1 MGFNPI
7 VIEKGLNAGFAQK
20 MAEFLSARELS
31 PGLMSAVMGIESNS
45 AYEKMGWIGAMSA
58 VQQWIGEL
66 SANGFA
72 DYDYTIKNLDW
83 AVTAQINENDV
94 DDDQTGVLKMIP
106 SLLAKR
112 LIAHP
117 EKLIVSLLTGGTT
130 GLAYDGVA
138 FFSDASGAR
147 TIDNL
152 LAGTGTTIDKLETQL
167 NAALVQ
173 MAKFTDD
180 QNEVLNIKG
189 NLIVCPVAQERT
201 WRRLVESS
209 TDPTASIAGVK
220 NPYSGMRVIS
230 DARLDSNSA
239 LHWYLLAT
247 DEIVKPFAYS
257 MRQDAKPRME
267 RTPHTKQ
274 WFYSQDYRGNV
285 GYGLPH
291 LAIKTVNT

>member
-1 MGFNPI
+1 MGFNPVI
-7 VIEKGLNAGFAQK
+7 IEKGLNAGFAQK
-20 MAEFLSARELS
+20 MAEFLAARQLN
-31 PGLMSAVMGIESNS
+31 PGLLSAAMGINSNS

-58 VQQWIGEL
+58 VKQWVGEL
-66 SANGFA
+66 SAAGFK

-83 AVTAQINENDV
+83 AVTAAINENDS
-94 DDDQTGVLKMIP
+94 DDDQTGVLSMIP
-106 SLLAKR
+106 ELLAKR
-112 LIAHP
+112 ILAHP
-117 EKLIVSLLTGGTT
+117 EKLIIALLTGGTT

-152 LAGTGTTIDKLETQL
+152 LAGTGTTIEKLEAQL

-173 MAKFTDD
+173 MAKFTD
-180 QNEVLNIKG
+180 EASEPLNIKG

-201 WRRLVESS
+201 WRRLVDSS
-209 TDPTASIAGVK
+209 IDPTASVSGVK
-220 NPYSGMRVIS
+220 NPYSGMKVIS
-230 DARLDSNSA
+230 DARLDANSA

-247 DEIVKPFAYS
+247 GESVKPFVYS
-257 MRQDAKPRME
+257 MRQTAKPMME
-267 RTPHTKQ
+267 KTPHTKD
-274 WFYSQDYRGNV
+274 WIYSVDYRGNM